1 MVVACNDLADAEIAV
16 DCIHSELTPDAAMI
30 KEIFVI
36 LLVLIGAIVYTRYK
50 AGQTRQMPAQAPG
63 RSPGQPARPSR
74 MPMLVAALL
83 VVLTLGISAAI
94 YYYHWQDAHSLYTV
108 QVTNSHSGTVQIYH
122 VYRDDIKGRSFRTTD
137 GRLISLSDAERMEVR
152 EGVVDATG
160 MAGQ

>member
-1 MVVACNDLADAEIAV
+1 ML
-16 DCIHSELTPDAAMI
+16 

-50 AGQTRQMPAQAPG
+50 GSQALRVPAQAPG
-63 RSPGQPARPSR
+63 RSAGRPGR
-74 MPMLVAALL
+74 MPMLVAVLL
-83 VVLTLGISAAI
+83 VVLTLGVSAAV
-94 YYYHWQDAHSLYTV
+94 YYYHWQDARTLYTV
-108 QVTNSHSGTVQIYH
+108 QVTNSHSGAVQFYY

-160 MAGQ
+160 MVGQ

>member
-1 MVVACNDLADAEIAV
+1 ML
-16 DCIHSELTPDAAMI
+16 

-50 AGQTRQMPAQAPG
+50 ASQTRRMPAQAPG
-63 RSPGQPARPSR
+63 RSSGHPARPSR
-74 MPMLVAALL
+74 MPMLVAAML

-94 YYYHWQDAHSLYTV
+94 YYDHWQDSRSMYTV
-108 QVTNSHSGTVQIYH
+108 QVTNSHSGAVQFYY

-152 EGVVDATG
+152 EGVVDSAG

>member
-1 MVVACNDLADAEIAV
+1 
-16 DCIHSELTPDAAMI
+16 MI

-50 AGQTRQMPAQAPG
+50 ASQTRRMPAQP
-63 RSPGQPARPSR
+63 PAQAGRPSR
-74 MPMLVAALL
+74 LPMLVAALL

-94 YYYHWQDAHSLYTV
+94 YYYHWQDARSLYTV
-108 QVTNSHSGTVQIYH
+108 QVINSHSGAVQTYH

-152 EGVVDATG
+152 EGVLDASG
-160 MAGQ
+160 AGQ